1 MHETLDALVTWLRA
15 TQVSEFIRDKPWLW
29 PACEIAHFVGLSLLV
44 GVIGFFDLRLLG
56 AFRRVPLHAAWA
68 LVPWGKLGF
77 AIAAVTGVTF
87 FVGAPDQYVNNVAFY
102 AKLVF
107 LLIAGVNAAAF
118 EVVYGTR
125 VRTSASIDAT
135 PVAYRAIAIVSIVSW
150 FLVIYWGCML
160 PFVGNAF

>member
-1 MHETLDALVTWLRA
+1 K
-15 TQVSEFIRDKPWLW
+15 F
-29 PACEIAHFVGLSLLV
+29 
-44 GVIGFFDLRLLG
+44 
-56 AFRRVPLHAAWA
+56 
-68 LVPWGKLGF
+68 GF
-77 AIAAVTGVTF
+77 AISAVTGVIF

-135 PVAYRAIAIVSIVSW
+135 PIAYRAIAIVSIVSW
-150 FLVIYWGCML
+150 FLVIYWGRML